1 MNASVINTSTSDS
14 RATTPAS
21 SPRMMSHGIP
31 RRVRTGRSR
40 VAEKVPAKATCSMAI
55 VPPGC
60 IFQVTR
66 RQINYLEG
74 NADDEQP
81 GGCVSSPQLSLS
93 WRCAMPTNGSTEAR
107 KLRSRLNHPIIDA
120 DGHWLEYGPVMR
132 EEFRRIGGD
141 AAVEALATA
150 TDRVPSSLRMSLPE
164 RRRRRVGMEAFWSSP
179 SENVLDRATAMLP
192 RLMYERLDD
201 LGIDF
206 CVVYPTAGLGFHRM
220 QDTRLRRA
228 ICRAYNVFT
237 ADQFRGLEDRVIPA
251 AIIPMYTPEEA
262 IEELEFASRQLGYR
276 VMMVGGLMRRRVPA
290 VAEEQPDAARFAEWY
305 DVIGIDSD
313 YDYDPVW
320 EKCRALRVAP
330 SFHNGARSILLRNSP
345 SNFCYNHIGHFA
357 SAGHAVAKALFF
369 GGVTRR
375 FPDLNFAF
383 LEGGVG
389 WACMLYADLIGHWDK
404 RNRQSIESTN
414 PNKLD
419 LAALLGYTQKYGR
432 DAMVDAVRRGEGL
445 EGDSNSKLTGGLEDL
460 DDYFRCKVA
469 RKEDLRDLFVP
480 RFYFGC
486 EADDPVNA
494 WAFNRRANPMG
505 ARLNALFSSDIGH
518 FDVPDMTEVVPEAYE
533 LVEHELITADDF
545 RDFMFT
551 NAVRFWGEVNPDF
564 FKGTAVEKAAA
575 EALARPVG
583 APAVR

>member
-1 MNASVINTSTSDS
+1 
-14 RATTPAS
+14 
-21 SPRMMSHGIP
+21 
-31 RRVRTGRSR
+31 
-40 VAEKVPAKATCSMAI
+40 
-55 VPPGC
+55 
-60 IFQVTR
+60 
-66 RQINYLEG
+66 
-74 NADDEQP
+74 
-81 GGCVSSPQLSLS
+81 
-93 WRCAMPTNGSTEAR
+93 MPTNGSTEAR

-150 TDRVPSSLRMSLPE
+150 TDRVPSALRMSVPE

-262 IEELEFASRQLGYR
+262 IEELEFASRQLGYK

-313 YDYDPVW
+313 HDYDPVW
-320 EKCRALRVAP
+320 AKCRELRVAP

-389 WACMLYADLIGHWDK
+389 WACMLYADLIGHWEK
-404 RNRQSIESTN
+404 RNRQAIESTN

-419 LAALLGYTQKYGR
+419 LAALLGYAQKYGR
-432 DAMVDAVRRGEGL
+432 DAVVEAVRRG
-445 EGDSNSKLTGGLEDL
+445 
-460 DDYFRCKVA
+460 
-469 RKEDLRDLFVP
+469 
-480 RFYFGC
+480 
-486 EADDPVNA
+486 
-494 WAFNRRANPMG
+494 
-505 ARLNALFSSDIGH
+505 GH
-518 FDVPDMTEVVPEAYE
+518 VQTF
-533 LVEHELITADDF
+533 
-545 RDFMFT
+545 
-551 NAVRFWGEVNPDF
+551 
-564 FKGTAVEKAAA
+564 
-575 EALARPVG
+575 
-583 APAVR
+583 